1 MKIAI
6 TTWGNRVSPVFDA
19 AQTLLIADID
29 NQSIHNKKYESFKPD
44 DITALAALLN
54 REKVT
59 ALVCGAISE
68 TYAARLVENRIRMH
82 AFVTGNAMDIL
93 KSLASDNIIKPA
105 FKMPDIALEKSGF
118 ARHTHVDGGQHN
130 AYADPADHTGGP
142 VKEHDVPYK

>member
-105 FKMPDIALEKSGF
+105 FKMPGCTSPGTPSA
-118 ARHTHVDGGQHN
+118 
-130 AYADPADHTGGP
+130 
-142 VKEHDVPYK
+142 

>member
-19 AQTLLIADID
+19 AQTLLIADIED
-29 NQSIHNKKYESFKPD
+29 QSIHNKKYESFQPD
-44 DITALAALLN
+44 DIIALAALLN

-68 TYAARLVENRIRMH
+68 TYATRLIENRIRMF

-93 KSLASDNIIKPA
+93 DCMAMHNIIKPA
-105 FKMPDIALEKSGF
+105 FMMPGCTQTPKTPLA
-118 ARHTHVDGGQHN
+118 
-130 AYADPADHTGGP
+130 
-142 VKEHDVPYK
+142 

>member
-19 AQTLLIADID
+19 AKTLLIADTE
-29 NQSIHNKKYESFKPD
+29 NQSINNKKYESFDPD

-59 ALVCGAISE
+59 TLVCGAISE
-68 TYAARLVENRIRMH
+68 TYAARLVDHNIPMF

-93 KSLASDNIIKPA
+93 DCLARHNTIKPV
-105 FKMPDIALEKSGF
+105 FMMPGC
-118 ARHTHVDGGQHN
+118 T
-130 AYADPADHTGGP
+130 P
-142 VKEHDVPYK
+142 VPGTYLA

>member
-19 AQTLLIADID
+19 AKTLLIADIN
-29 NQSIHNKKYESFKPD
+29 NQSINNKKYETFQPD
-44 DITALAALLN
+44 NIIALAALLN

-68 TYAARLVENRIRMH
+68 TYAARLGENRIRMF

-93 KSLASDNIIKPA
+93 DCLAMHNTIKPA
-105 FKMPDIALEKSGF
+105 FIMPGCTPTPGKPL
-118 ARHTHVDGGQHN
+118 N
-130 AYADPADHTGGP
+130 
-142 VKEHDVPYK
+142 

>member
-19 AQTLLIADID
+19 AKTLLIADIE
-29 NQSIHNKKYESFKPD
+29 NQIIHNKKYETFQPD
-44 DITALAALLN
+44 DIISLAALLN

-68 TYAARLVENRIRMH
+68 SSAARLVENKIRMF

-93 KSLASDNIIKPA
+93 DCLARHNTIKPA
-105 FKMPDIALEKSGF
+105 FMMPGCTPLPGTPLA
-118 ARHTHVDGGQHN
+118 
-130 AYADPADHTGGP
+130 
-142 VKEHDVPYK
+142 

>member
-19 AQTLLIADID
+19 AQTLLIADIG

-68 TYAARLVENRIRMH
+68 TYAARLAENRIRMY

-93 KSLASDNIIKPA
+93 NCLASHNSIKPA
-105 FKMPDIALEKSGF
+105 FKMPGCTS
-118 ARHTHVDGGQHN
+118 
-130 AYADPADHTGGP
+130 
-142 VKEHDVPYK
+142 VPGTPLA